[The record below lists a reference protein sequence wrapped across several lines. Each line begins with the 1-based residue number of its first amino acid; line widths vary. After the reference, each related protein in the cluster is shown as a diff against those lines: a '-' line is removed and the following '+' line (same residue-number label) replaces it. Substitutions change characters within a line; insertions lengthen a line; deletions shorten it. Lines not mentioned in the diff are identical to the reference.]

1 MLFSSGSHF
10 ILFITDNNFDFCSFQ
25 LQLLLLL
32 LLLVLSS
39 ASPLDPDRN
48 RPPDETVSSVNPDPA
63 DDVAK
68 IKAKLYYSTVRRVLS
83 PAPFRQKSP
92 VNSTLPEFGNTGK
105 LRWEKWQGSPPNGAI
120 SIYNSYADRID
131 YICKVGCNSGFYN
144 PSKGSYCHYPN
155 KKEEHRS
162 SSFQILVNEDNFQI
176 LEWKEG
182 SYGSV
187 PQNAIRTCSSEE
199 MYVGKNKYG
208 LGKVDQQDQCFYLP
222 WEGSEHWYRY
232 YEVLTHMKAEED
244 LISDVKYHIKT
255 AQIFKDPPK
264 TLQSSTTTNHALSPV
279 TKTVTLTKTT
289 TDVRRWDISSSITVG
304 VKKSISAGIPGVVSG
319 NIEINAETTHR
330 FSGGNTWTEQI
341 SHSVSLQLIVPPN
354 HSCKV
359 KMVGYQYKMDVPFT
373 AVLKRTYEDGE
384 TRSVTISGNYHGVQV
399 GDIEAEVEKCKPLS
413 NSKRFILQQ
422 HDVGYL
428 ESENLLK

>member
-1 MLFSSGSHF
+1 MLP
-10 ILFITDNNFDFCSFQ
+10 
-25 LQLLLLL
+25 LL
-32 LLLVLSS
+32 LLLVASS
-39 ASPLDPDRN
+39 PSAQHVERN
-48 RPPDETVSSVNPDPA
+48 QPPDENVSFLKPDPA

-68 IKAKLYYSTVRRVLS
+68 IRANVSVSIIRRVLTS
-83 PAPFRQKSP
+83 APFRQKIP

-105 LRWEKWQGSPPNGAI
+105 LQWKEWKGSPPNGSV
-120 SIYNSYADRID
+120 SIQNSYAKRID
-131 YICKVGCNSGFYN
+131 YICKVGCHSGFYN

-162 SSFQILVNEDNFQI
+162 SSFQVLVNEDNFEI
-176 LEWKEG
+176 LQWKEG

-199 MYVGKNKYG
+199 IYVGKNKYG
-208 LGKVDQQDQCFYLP
+208 LGKVDPKDKCFYLP
-222 WEGSEHWYRY
+222 WEGSEYWYRY
-232 YEVLTHMKAEED
+232 YEVLTHMKAED
-244 LISDVKYHIKT
+244 NLISDVKYHTNQAKILKE
-255 AQIFKDPPK
+255 PPK
-264 TLQSSTTTNHALSPV
+264 TLQSSTTTNQDLNPV
-279 TKTVTLTKTT
+279 TKTVSLTKTT
-289 TDVRRWDISSSITVG
+289 TDERRWDISSSITAG
-304 VKKSISAGIPGVVSG
+304 VTTSISAGIPCVVDG
-319 NIEINAETTHR
+319 NIEINAETTHT

-341 SHSVSLQLIVPPN
+341 SHSVSIQLTIPPN
-354 HSCKV
+354 HSCTV

>member
-25 LQLLLLL
+25 LPLLLLV
-32 LLLVLSS
+32 LVLSS

-48 RPPDETVSSVNPDPA
+48 RPPDE
-63 DDVAK
+63 
-68 IKAKLYYSTVRRVLS
+68 
-83 PAPFRQKSP
+83 
-92 VNSTLPEFGNTGK
+92 TGK

-131 YICKVGCNSGFYN
+131 YICKVGCHSGFYN
-144 PSKGSYCHYPN
+144 PSKGSYCHYPK

-264 TLQSSTTTNHALSPV
+264 TLQSSTTINHALGPV
-279 TKTVTLTKTT
+279 TKTVSLTKTT
-289 TDVRRWDISSSITVG
+289 TDVRWWDISSSITAG
-304 VKKSISAGIPGVVSG
+304 VKTSITTGIPFIVDGK
-319 NIEINAETTHR
+319 IEINAETTHT

-341 SHSVSLQLIVPPN
+341 SHSVSL
-354 HSCKV
+354 HCKV
-359 KMVGYQYKMDVPFT
+359 KMVGYQYKMDIPFT

-422 HDVGYL
+422 PDVGYL